1 VKPAS
6 DERTPD
12 GGEFA
17 IARPDREQ
25 LMNVRSTEHD
35 DAVVLTVAGEVDGL
49 TAPRLR
55 TALADAFTRINGRPL
70 VVDLSQVQF
79 LGSAG
84 LRALR
89 DSADEAFQHSGFQTL
104 RVVVD
109 EARPVIRPIEI
120 AGLDHIL
127 ALYHTV
133 EHALAGGDLHP

>member
-12 GGEFA
+12 GGA

-25 LMNVRSTEHD
+25 LMSVRSADHD
-35 DAVVLTVAGEVDGL
+35 GAVVLTVTGEIDGL
-49 TAPRLR
+49 TAARLR
-55 TALADAFTRINGRPL
+55 VALGEAFDGLDGRPL
-70 VVDLSQVQF
+70 IVDLSQVQF
-79 LGSAG
+79 LGSPG
-84 LRALR
+84 LRTLR
-89 DSADEAFQHSGFQTL
+89 DSAEEAVHQRGCQTL

-120 AGLDHIL
+120 TGLDQIL

-133 EHALAGGDLHP
+133 EHALAGGDLRP